1 MFKGELNRGHITGRI
16 ARNGIKH
23 AYANPFFT
31 QFLIP
36 FVKNQ
41 CLKVGGNITMS
52 VAILFQAACVAD
64 LIT

>member
-1 MFKGELNRGHITGRI
+1 MFKGELNRGHITGCI

-23 AYANPFFT
+23 VYANPFFT

-41 CLKVGGNITMS
+41 CLKVGANVTMS
-52 VAILFQAACVAD
+52 VAIFVQQPVSL
-64 LIT
+64 TS